1 MTSRAP
7 SNDPLCNCLAL
18 RQASRYVTGVYDQV
32 LSEAGLRVTQFS
44 ILYTLLGLGS
54 MTVNQMSTQLVMDRT
69 TLTRNLKPLER
80 DALVTTGPSEHDKR
94 ERVIGLTPAG
104 KAKVKAVLP
113 LWRRAQQAFEQN
125 FGSERAVEL
134 RALLRAVVETGIHDI
149 HDGDADPS

>member
-1 MTSRAP
+1 MTSRTP

-18 RQASRYVTGVYDQV
+18 RQASRYITGVYDQV

-44 ILYTLLGLGS
+44 ILYKLLGLGP
-54 MTVNQMSTQLVMDRT
+54 MTVNQMSAELVMDRT

-149 HDGDADPS
+149 HDSGADPS

>member
-18 RQASRYVTGVYDQV
+18 RQASRYITGVYDQA

-44 ILYTLLGLGS
+44 ILYTLLGLGP

-149 HDGDADPS
+149 HDSGADPS

>member
-44 ILYTLLGLGS
+44 ILYTLLGLGP

-113 LWRRAQQAFEQN
+113 LWRRAQETFERN

-149 HDGDADPS
+149 HDSGADPS

>member
-7 SNDPLCNCLAL
+7 INDPLCNCLAL
-18 RQASRYVTGVYDQV
+18 RQASRYITGMYDQV

-44 ILYTLLGLGS
+44 ILYKLLGLGP
-54 MTVNQMSTQLVMDRT
+54 MTVNQMSAELVMDRT

-104 KAKVKAVLP
+104 KAKLKAVLP
-113 LWRRAQQAFEQN
+113 LWRRAQQTFEQN
-125 FGSERAVEL
+125 FGSERAGEL
-134 RALLRAVVETGIHDI
+134 RALLRAIVETDIHDI
-149 HDGDADPS
+149 RDNAADPS

>member
-1 MTSRAP
+1 MTSRTP

-18 RQASRYVTGVYDQV
+18 RQASRYVTGMYDQV

-44 ILYTLLGLGS
+44 ILYTLLGLGP

-94 ERVIGLTPAG
+94 ERMIGLTPAG

-113 LWRRAQQAFEQN
+113 LWRRAQQTFERN

-149 HDGDADPS
+149 HDSGAEPS

>member
-18 RQASRYVTGVYDQV
+18 RQASRYITGVYDQV

-44 ILYTLLGLGS
+44 ILYTLLGLGP

-113 LWRRAQQAFEQN
+113 LWRRAQQTFEQN

-134 RALLRAVVETGIHDI
+134 RALLRAVVEMDI
-149 HDGDADPS
+149 HDGGTDPS

>member
-18 RQASRYVTGVYDQV
+18 RQASRYVTGMYDQV

-44 ILYTLLGLGS
+44 ILYTLLGLGP

-113 LWRRAQQAFEQN
+113 LWRRAQQTFERN

-134 RALLRAVVETGIHDI
+134 RALLRAVVETGIHDL

>member
-18 RQASRYVTGVYDQV
+18 RQASRYVTGMYDQA

-44 ILYTLLGLGS
+44 ILYTLLGLGP

-113 LWRRAQQAFEQN
+113 LWRRAQQTFEQN

-149 HDGDADPS
+149 HDSDADPS

>member
-44 ILYTLLGLGS
+44 ILYTLLGLGP

-113 LWRRAQQAFEQN
+113 LWRRAQQTFEQN
-125 FGSERAVEL
+125 FGSARAVEL
-134 RALLRAVVETGIHDI
+134 RALLRAVVEMDIHDI
-149 HDGDADPS
+149 HDSGADPS